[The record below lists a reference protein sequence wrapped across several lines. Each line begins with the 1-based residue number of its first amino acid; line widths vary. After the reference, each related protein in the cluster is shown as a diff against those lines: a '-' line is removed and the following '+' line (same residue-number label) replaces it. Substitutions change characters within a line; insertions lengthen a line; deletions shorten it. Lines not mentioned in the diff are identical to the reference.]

1 MSSRFLSVMSLV
13 LLGCGGGRSTSGPA
27 PLADQPPGLAAIRED
42 ELKADLYMLAGDGF
56 RGREAGTLDELR
68 ASVWIAERARQA
80 GLAPAGDDGT
90 YFQFWPMARV
100 RVSPSSTIRLGN
112 RTVAVT
118 TEAVV
123 LSTGSAVIDAPLVD
137 GGTVG
142 SLVTTE
148 LTGKAVVVQIAA
160 PRTKLPKDISVR
172 SARYVWAVAGEVA
185 AALTAS
191 RPAAIILVSDAV
203 ADSAWQFLS
212 TWYRNGSYGLQPGE
226 TVIGP
231 STSTPIIWLKQS
243 ARPATGP
250 DQRLS
255 ASLMF
260 DRFTYPSVNVVAK
273 VPGTDPALRGQYIL
287 FSAHQDHDGV
297 KPPVAGDSIWNGAD
311 DNGSVSVGILAI
323 GRAFVRKPAKRSAL
337 FVWHGA
343 EEKGLIG
350 SRYHALHPMVPKDS
364 IVAVLNADMIGS
376 NHPDTAA
383 LLGVQPPH
391 LNSPNLVALGIRA
404 NAMVAGF
411 VIDSTWDRPAH
422 PEGWYF
428 RSDHVPY
435 ANAGI
440 PSIYFS
446 SLPHPLY
453 HTPLDEPARI
463 NYPKLTRITKWM
475 YATGWLAAN
484 AAERVGLLLKAKP

>member
-1 MSSRFLSVMSLV
+1 MSCRSLSFLCLV
-13 LLGCGGGRSTSGPA
+13 LVGCGRGRPTSDPA
-27 PLADQPPGLAAIRED
+27 PLADQPPQLAAIRED
-42 ELKADLYMLAGDGF
+42 ELKADLYTLAGDGF
-56 RGREAGTLDELR
+56 LGREAGTLNELR
-68 ASVWIAERARQA
+68 ASAWIADRARQA

-90 YFQFWPMARV
+90 YFQFWPMARS
-100 RVSPSSTIRLGN
+100 RVSPSTTIRLGS
-112 RTVAVT
+112 RSFAVN

-142 SLVTTE
+142 SLVTAD
-148 LTGKAVVVQIAA
+148 LTGKAVVVQIAK
-160 PRTKLPKDISVR
+160 PRMVLPKDISVR
-172 SARYVWAVAGEVA
+172 SARYVWAVASEVG
-185 AALTAS
+185 AALASS

-203 ADSAWQFLS
+203 ADSAWQFVS
-212 TWYRNGSYGLQPGE
+212 TWYRNGSYGLPAGE

-231 STSTPIIWLKQS
+231 SSSTPIIWLKE

-297 KPPVAGDSIWNGAD
+297 KAPVAGDSIWNGAD
-311 DNGSVSVGILAI
+311 DNASVSVGILAI
-323 GRAFVRKPAKRSAL
+323 GRAFVRQPAKRSAL

-350 SRYHALHPMVPKDS
+350 SRYHVLHPMVPKDS

-391 LNSPNLVALGIRA
+391 LNSPDLVALGLRA
-404 NAMVAGF
+404 NTMVAGF
-411 VIDSTWDRPAH
+411 VIDSSWDRPAH

-440 PSIYFS
+440 PSLYFS

-453 HTPLDEPARI
+453 HTQLDEPARI

-484 AAERVGLLLKAKP
+484 AAERVGLLARAKP